1 MWKHKAVRIKIVDAK
16 ITDVNGQLY
25 DTEHLVFQ
33 VHYPQISNTENEFA
47 LKVTLKMYLKQL
59 HQ

>member
-16 ITDVNGQLY
+16 ITDVIGQLY

-33 VHYPQISNTENEFA
+33 VHYPQISNIENYVA
-47 LKVTLKMYLKQL
+47 LKETLKMFLEQL